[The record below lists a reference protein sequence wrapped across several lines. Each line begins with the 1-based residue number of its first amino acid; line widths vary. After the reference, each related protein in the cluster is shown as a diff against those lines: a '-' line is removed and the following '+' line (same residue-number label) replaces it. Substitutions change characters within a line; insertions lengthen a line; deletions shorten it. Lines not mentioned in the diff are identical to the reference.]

1 MDDLEFVQ
9 RCVNGDKQSWD
20 EFIDRYSRLVYN
32 YIHSTL
38 ALKGRDKFDRDNVN
52 DLFQEIFLSLVK
64 DNFKKLRSFKGK
76 NGCSLAS
83 WLRQIA
89 INYTIDYLR
98 RLKPSLSLEQENEQE
113 LRLKDVIADD
123 KISVKDML
131 TDEEKLER
139 LKECIDRL
147 NTEEQYFL
155 EMYLNQNL
163 ALEEIKDMLGIS
175 RGALDM
181 RKSRIIEKL
190 KECFKDKGFM
200 LDS

>member
-32 YIHSTL
+32 YIHATL